1 MNQIK
6 RVVYELKDLRKDYG
20 NHTVLQI
27 GHLEFHPGTIYGI
40 VGPVGSG
47 KSTLLCL
54 LSGKEKETSGSLK
67 YDDDTFKTGWFGK
80 IKPNEDIFLASVDF
94 IQENQNVHKALKD
107 IHPEKVDSIY
117 ERYFSKGPQKV
128 LWNKQIGTLS
138 PGEKSWLNNIM
149 AVYSDPR
156 VLLIDDYGTTIDN
169 KMEFDLRKRLIKMNK
184 DLGTTIIAVAP
195 DDFNLKKFAAVL
207 IYLDNGHVSK
217 IRPGKTKSQGKF
229 RKKNLNM

>member
-6 RVVYELKDLRKDYG
+6 RVVYELKDLKKDYG
-20 NHTVLQI
+20 DHTVLQI

-40 VGPVGSG
+40 VGTVGSG
-47 KSTLLCL
+47 KSTLLRL

-94 IQENQNVHKALKD
+94 IQGNQNVHQVLKD

-117 ERYFSKGPQKV
+117 ERYFSEGPQKV

-184 DLGTTIIAVAP
+184 ELGTTIIAVAP
-195 DDFNLKKFAAVL
+195 DDFYLKKFVAVL

-229 RKKNLNM
+229 RKKT

>member
-40 VGPVGSG
+40 VGSIGSG
-47 KSTLLCL
+47 KSTLLRL
-54 LSGKEKETSGSLK
+54 LGGKEKETSGFLK

-80 IKPNEDIFLASVDF
+80 IKSNEDIFLASVDF
-94 IQENQNVHKALKD
+94 FHENQNVHQALKN
-107 IHPEKVDSIY
+107 IHPKTLDVING
-117 ERYFSKGPQKV
+117 RYFSKGPQKV

-156 VLLIDDYGTTIDN
+156 VLLVDDYGTTIDN
-169 KMEFDLRKRLIKMNK
+169 KMEFNFRKRLIKMNK

-195 DDFNLKKFAAVL
+195 DDFHLKKFAAVL
-207 IYLDNGHVSK
+207 IYLDNGHISK

-229 RKKNLNM
+229 RKKT

>member
-1 MNQIK
+1 M
-6 RVVYELKDLRKDYG
+6 Y
-20 NHTVLQI
+20 
-27 GHLEFHPGTIYGI
+27 
-40 VGPVGSG
+40 
-47 KSTLLCL
+47 
-54 LSGKEKETSGSLK
+54 
-67 YDDDTFKTGWFGK
+67 
-80 IKPNEDIFLASVDF
+80 FLH
-94 IQENQNVHKALKD
+94 ENQNVHQALKN
-107 IHPEKVDSIY
+107 IHPKKLDVINGS
-117 ERYFSKGPQKV
+117 YFSKGPQKV

-169 KMEFDLRKRLIKMNK
+169 KMEFDFRKRLIKMNK

-229 RKKNLNM
+229 RKKT

>member
-1 MNQIK
+1 MMNQIK

-40 VGPVGSG
+40 VGSIGSG
-47 KSTLLCL
+47 KSTLLRL
-54 LSGKEKETSGSLK
+54 LGGKEKETSGFLK

-80 IKPNEDIFLASVDF
+80 IKSNEDIFLASVDF
-94 IQENQNVHKALKD
+94 FHKNQNVHEALKN
-107 IHPEKVDSIY
+107 IHPKKLDVING
-117 ERYFSKGPQKV
+117 RYFSKGPQKV

-169 KMEFDLRKRLIKMNK
+169 KMEFDFRKRLIKMNK

-195 DDFNLKKFAAVL
+195 DDFHLKKFAAVL

-229 RKKNLNM
+229 RKKT

>member
-20 NHTVLQI
+20 NRTVLQI
-27 GHLEFHPGTIYGI
+27 GRLEFHPGTIYGI
-40 VGPVGSG
+40 VGSIGSG
-47 KSTLLCL
+47 KSTLLRL

-94 IQENQNVHKALKD
+94 IQENQNVHQVLKD

-117 ERYFSKGPQKV
+117 ERYFSEGPQKV

-184 DLGTTIIAVAP
+184 ELGTTIIAVAP
-195 DDFNLKKFAAVL
+195 DDFHLKKFVAVL